1 MRFRHIS
8 VPSAPAKT
16 ALLGARRGSCLATRM
31 LSHHLGCEY
40 FSDPPADF
48 EVFIAHEHGLRTEEA
63 ARLIMD
69 WMSAY
74 DVSGGPRAASENDG
88 ARHHSGG

>member
-8 VPSAPAKT
+8 VPSEHAKT
-16 ALLGARRGSCLATRM
+16 LLLSARRASCFATRM
-31 LSHHLGCEY
+31 LSRHLGCEY

-74 DVSGGPRAASENDG
+74 DVSGGPRAASENG